1 MTSGSVR
8 IAAAQAAVLLLM
20 LPGGYAAAQTYP
32 TKPIRM
38 VLPFAP
44 GGSTDTLLRILGPR
58 LGEALGQTIVIDN
71 RGGGGGN
78 IAAEIVARSAPDG
91 YTILVGSA
99 MLTTNKSLYHKLSY
113 DPERDFAPVTHL
125 ATGPYIVVAHPSL
138 PAKSIS
144 ELIALAKAK
153 PGGLHFGSSG
163 NGGASHLAGE
173 LFKRRAGIDIVHVPY
188 KGGGPAALA
197 LVGGE
202 IPFMFGTIASSLAFV
217 NAGKLRALA
226 VSSLQRSSF
235 VPELP
240 TVDESGVRGFDVTTW
255 DSFVAPAGTPQPVI
269 ARLSSET
276 VKVLRTPDIRDR
288 IRKMGYEPT
297 GTTPEELGRYLR
309 DETRLWAKVIREA
322 NIRID

>member
-1 MTSGSVR
+1 MTPRSVLT
-8 IAAAQAAVLLLM
+8 AAAQAALLLLM

-32 TKPIRM
+32 TRPIRL

-71 RGGGGGN
+71 RGGGGN
-78 IAAEIVARSAPDG
+78 IAAEIVARSASDG
-91 YTILVGSA
+91 YTILVASA
-99 MLTTNKSLYHKLSY
+99 MLTTNKSLYSKLSY

-226 VSSLQRSSF
+226 VSSLRRSSF